1 MLIMAASDALGDA
14 GDGTGYLPRVVDA
27 SVERLLR
34 LIPTVVIEGPRGC
47 GKTTTARQFA
57 ASEVSLDAVPN
68 ARRTALT
75 DPRAVLDGDT
85 PRLIDEW
92 QLAPGIWNA
101 VRRASDDRRNTG
113 QFILTGSANPDDDVT
128 RHSGAGRVA
137 RIRMRPLSL
146 FELGHSNGAVSLRSL
161 IEGVTPAAQ
170 ADAHTLGDMATWT
183 CAGGYP
189 QTIGLPVDDAQ
200 EFLRLYLDEVTRID
214 ISRTDGIERDPVRVS
229 RLIASL
235 ARNVSSRAS
244 LRTLALDT
252 NGGRLDTK
260 TVTSYLQALERVFV
274 AEDVPAWSPRLRSR
288 VALRSAPVR
297 QFADPAL
304 ACATL
309 HADPGRL
316 LDDLETFG
324 LLFESLVLRDL
335 RIYAGPLDARVGHYR
350 DETDL
355 EVDAVIELRD
365 GAWAA
370 FEVKLGGEAAIEHAA
385 ASLAKLAARVD
396 PKVGSRQ
403 RALAVLTATGGY
415 AYTRPDG
422 ISVIPITTL
431 GP

>member
-14 GDGTGYLPRVVDA
+14 GDSTGYLPRVVDA

-57 ASEVSLDAVPN
+57 ASEVTLDAVPN

-128 RHSGAGRVA
+128 RHSGAGRVG

-146 FELGHSNGAVSLRSL
+146 FEMGHSNGAVSLRSL

-170 ADAHTLGDMATWT
+170 AHAHTLDDMATWT
-183 CAGGYP
+183 CVGGYP

-200 EFLRLYLDEVTRID
+200 EFLRLYLDEVTR
-214 ISRTDGIERDPVRVS
+214 TDGIERDPIRVS

-260 TVTSYLQALERVFV
+260 TVTSYLQALKRVFV

-297 QFADPAL
+297 QFTDPAL

-309 HADPGRL
+309 HADPSRL
-316 LDDLETFG
+316 LDDLETFE

-335 RIYAGPLDARVGHYR
+335 RIYAGPLDARVAHYR

-355 EVDAVIELRD
+355 EVDAVIELRN

-370 FEVKLGGEAAIEHAA
+370 FEAKLGGEAAIEHAA

-422 ISVIPITTL
+422 VSVIPITTL